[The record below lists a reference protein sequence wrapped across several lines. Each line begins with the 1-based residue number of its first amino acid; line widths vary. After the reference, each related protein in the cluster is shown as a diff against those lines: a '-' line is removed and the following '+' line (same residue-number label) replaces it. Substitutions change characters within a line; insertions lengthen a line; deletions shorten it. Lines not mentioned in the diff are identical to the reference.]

1 MPAWWAALIAT
12 AVVTNWLPFD
22 PFWSLSRVDRGVE
35 EIAFARLH
43 YAGFQRMIDQA
54 VTRRPALCLIEGDP
68 ADRSLDY
75 VVNDPDLT
83 APVLRGRYRPGKTDL
98 AKVRSAF
105 PDRTLYLYRVQTG
118 QLQVVRRVVS
128 GEW

>member
-1 MPAWWAALIAT
+1 M
-12 AVVTNWLPFD
+12 
-22 PFWSLSRVDRGVE
+22 
-35 EIAFARLH
+35 
-43 YAGFQRMIDQA
+43 
-54 VTRRPALCLIEGDP
+54 LIEGDP

-83 APVLRGRYRPGKTDL
+83 APVLRGRYRPGKTNL

>member
-1 MPAWWAALIAT
+1 MPAWWAVLVVS

-22 PFWSLSRVDRGVE
+22 PFWSYSRVDLGVE
-35 EIAFARLH
+35 EIAFARLR
-43 YAGFQRMIDQA
+43 YAGFQRMIDEA
-54 VTRRPALCLIEGDP
+54 ITERPALVLIEADP

-105 PDRTLYLYRVQTG
+105 PDRTLYLYRVQSR
-118 QLQVVRRVVS
+118 QLTRLTP
-128 GEW
+128 